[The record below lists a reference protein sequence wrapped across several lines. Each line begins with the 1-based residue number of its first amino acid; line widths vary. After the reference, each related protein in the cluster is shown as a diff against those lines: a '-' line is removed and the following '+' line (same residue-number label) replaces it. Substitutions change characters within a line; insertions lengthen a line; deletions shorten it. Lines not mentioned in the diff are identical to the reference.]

1 MEEEEGGERKAWRRE
16 AMEEGEADE
25 EKGEMK
31 KVSVLMHS
39 CLLCTDSCTQGHTH
53 KQKQMRTHACARAH
67 PPPPPR
73 PDPSPWPHWPPL
85 LAAFALGPFLI
96 VDHSRALL
104 SQLSAHL
111 GFKPELL
118 TPP

>member
-53 KQKQMRTHACARAH
+53 KQTDADARVRARA
-67 PPPPPR
+67 PPPPH
-73 PDPSPWPHWPPL
+73 PSPWPHWPPL

>member
-53 KQKQMRTHACARAH
+53 KQTDADARVRARA
-67 PPPPPR
+67 PPPPPSITLASLA
-73 PDPSPWPHWPPL
+73 PSAGCICPWSFPNC
-85 LAAFALGPFLI
+85 GPFQGP
-96 VDHSRALL
+96 ALPAL
-104 SQLSAHL
+104 CTF
-111 GFKPELL
+111 GF
-118 TPP
+118 

>member
-53 KQKQMRTHACARAH
+53 KQTDADARVRARA
-67 PPPPPR
+67 PPPPPI
-73 PDPSPWPHWPPL
+73 H
-85 LAAFALGPFLI
+85 
-96 VDHSRALL
+96 
-104 SQLSAHL
+104 HL
-111 GFKPELL
+111 GLTGPLCWLL
-118 TPP
+118 LPLVLS